1 MKKILLIV
9 AMLFMIPA
17 FADTMPYYT
26 SAIPKEAI
34 GVYQTGDTLTIYSH
48 PEVNSKIIRTFD
60 LSYKPETMPNGIFG
74 LLVNEKKLGFLYVS
88 DIGDDGWV
96 EIIYDKQTGAKGW
109 VMTEDR
115 FQFLPWLS
123 FYNMYGRKYGLRIL
137 KDAPEE
143 VNILHSKSDSLA
155 QSVGKINYAKS
166 IKLTKISGNWALVSV
181 LDIDKTL
188 KMGFMRWRSDDG
200 KIYAMPNIKGQI

>member
-96 EIIYDKQTGAKGW
+96 EIIYDKPTGAKGW

-115 FQFLPWLS
+115 FQFLPWQS

>member
-1 MKKILLIV
+1 MRKLLLIL
-9 AMLFMIPA
+9 AMLLILPV

-26 SAIPKEAI
+26 NAI
-34 GVYQTGDTLTIYSH
+34 GLYQTGEKLTVFSH
-48 PEVNSKIIRTFD
+48 PEANSRIVKTFD
-60 LSYKPETMPNGIFG
+60 FSYNPENMPDGLFG
-74 LLVNEKKLGFLYVS
+74 FLLNEKKLGFIYVS

-96 EIIYDKQTGAKGW
+96 EIIYDKKTGAKGW

-115 FQFLPWLS
+115 FQFMPWIN

-143 VNILHSKSDSLA
+143 VNVLHAKSEDLSQGVA
-155 QSVGKINYAKS
+155 KINYAKS

-181 LDIDKTL
+181 LDLDKTL
-188 KMGFMRWRSDDG
+188 KMGYIRWRSDNG
-200 KIYAMPNIKGQI
+200 QIYAFPNIK